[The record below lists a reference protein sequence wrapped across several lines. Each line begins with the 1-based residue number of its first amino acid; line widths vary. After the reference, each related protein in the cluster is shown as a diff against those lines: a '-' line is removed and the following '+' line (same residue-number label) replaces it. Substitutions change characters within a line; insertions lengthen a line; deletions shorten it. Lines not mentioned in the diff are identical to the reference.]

1 MAMTAAIFLYSSL
14 DPADSVYWPKCP
26 FFMLTGLECPGCG
39 AQRAIHSLLNGDF
52 VSALHF
58 NVLTVIAIPYLLL
71 YALLLAAEKIFP
83 GSRSFCRKPVMTF
96 YHGPALWVIL
106 GIVLAF
112 WLFRNFTPLF

>member
-1 MAMTAAIFLYSSL
+1 
-14 DPADSVYWPKCP
+14 
-26 FFMLTGLECPGCG
+26 MLTGLECPGCG

-83 GSRSFCRKPVMTF
+83 GSRSFCRKPVMAF